1 MANVQV
7 NEAFAPFTANGTMSG
22 VVTVA
27 DNSSFFI
34 GAFAYLYSDTQPEQY
49 VRIMNKPSLT
59 QMGVLFLTPPDFLAR
74 YGQTSDA
81 SMYTVADNARISMP
95 QQVINFRDFP
105 QIITISGGGGS
116 PTGPAGGDLYLTFP
130 NPNVG
135 GLRGRPISAAIPSVG
150 DVYQWNGTN
159 WIPTSSPGGPPTG
172 PAGNALTGT
181 YPDPGLHPLETT
193 IFVDFNTTHPIAA
206 RKGTI
211 AGPYKNMQE
220 AMDHIAASS
229 YTKFGVC
236 VASGV
241 DLAGFTVP
249 TQKNITIY
257 SDAKDI
263 CQVGDIIWTVEAPM
277 FNPILTIRNLQVG
290 MITANDGPSPAGN
303 AKIICENA
311 TIGEVLKTGTSGIS
325 LIISGNQ
332 PSYSNT
338 STPYGANVL
347 GNITLNVLIA
357 KNTKFDISCSQ
368 IDVSTI
374 FATNCAFECDISVT
388 STSAELNQC
397 VWETNGN
404 TFQFTLAPGVLRLDS
419 QSTYSFLKKLVALVN
434 GKLIRHSQLGVTGLT
449 FTTPPTL
456 EGQLYS
462 YVSSSTV
469 DLSDATV
476 KVKSRNIAGVFNN
489 DLDVLAVV
497 SGIPF
502 PVRFVPG
509 LTLAEGQLFYL
520 SKTTPG
526 LATNVEPTTSGDLL
540 KIGGYITDTSTYN
553 PLDPT
558 GSVASC
564 ILSQIPL
571 FEIP

>member
-49 VRIMNKPSLT
+49 VRIMSKPSLT

-95 QQVINFRDFP
+95 QQVVNFRDFP
-105 QIITISGGGGS
+105 QIITVSGGGGP

-135 GLRGRPISAAIPSVG
+135 GLRGRPLSAAVPAVG

-159 WIPTSSPGGPPTG
+159 WVPTPVSGGSPTG

-193 IFVDFNTTHPIAA
+193 IFVDFNTTHPLLA

-211 AGPYKNMQE
+211 AGPYKTMQE
-220 AMDHIAASS
+220 AMNHIAASP
-229 YTKFGVC
+229 YTRFGVC

-241 DLAGFTVP
+241 DLAGFAVP
-249 TQKNITIY
+249 TQKHVIIY
-257 SDAKDI
+257 SDVQGI
-263 CQVGDIIWTVEAPM
+263 CQIGDIVWTVEGPV
-277 FNPILTIRNLQVG
+277 FPPSLTIRNLQVG
-290 MITANDGPSPAGN
+290 MITANDGPIPASR
-303 AKIICENA
+303 ATLICENA
-311 TIGEVLKTGTSGIS
+311 TIGEVVRTGVSVVN
-325 LIISGNQ
+325 LIISGQHPN
-332 PSYSNT
+332 SINGGT
-338 STPYGANVL
+338 GYGANIL
-347 GNITLNVLIA
+347 GNVTVNTLVA
-357 KNTKFDISCSQ
+357 TNTKFDTACSF
-368 IDVSTI
+368 IEVSGI
-374 FATNCAFECDISVT
+374 LATNCAFECDISVLNT
-388 STSAELNQC
+388 TAELNQC
-397 VWETNGN
+397 VWVTSGN
-404 TFQFTLAPGVLRLDS
+404 SFTFAAAPGTLRLDS
-419 QSTYSFLKKLVALVN
+419 ASTYSFLKKLGILTN
-434 GKLIRHSQLGVTGLT
+434 GKLIRHSQLGLTGLT
-449 FTTPPTL
+449 FVTPPTL

-462 YVSSSTV
+462 YVSGSTV

-476 KVKSRNIAGVFNN
+476 KLKSRNIAGVFNN
-489 DLDVLAVV
+489 DPEVLAVV
-497 SGIPF
+497 SGVPF
-502 PVRFVPG
+502 PVRFLPG
-509 LTLAEGQLFYL
+509 LTLVDGQLFYL

-526 LATNVEPTTSGDLL
+526 LATNIEPTMSGDLL
-540 KIGGYITDTSTYN
+540 KIGGYITDASTYN

-564 ILSQIPL
+564 VLSQIPL
-571 FEIP
+571 FEVP